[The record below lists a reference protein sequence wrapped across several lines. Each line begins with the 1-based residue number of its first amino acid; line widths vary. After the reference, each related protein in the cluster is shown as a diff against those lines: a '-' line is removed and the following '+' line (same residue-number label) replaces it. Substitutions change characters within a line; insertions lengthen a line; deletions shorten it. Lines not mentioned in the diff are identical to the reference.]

1 MKIELI
7 KTWLKNNKRSQAWLA
22 EQVGVHL
29 VSVNS
34 WLNGRAEI
42 SPPCQ
47 KLIALL
53 MEADAPA
60 HTSDGTHTPLSD
72 EELTTAAESIQRTPE
87 GLIHGVLLLDAQA
100 RAQALCAP
108 TQSPKE

>member
-1 MKIELI
+1 MEIETI
-7 KTWLKNNKRSQAWLA
+7 KTWLKNNRRSQAWLA

-47 KLIALL
+47 KLIAIL
-53 MEADAPA
+53 MQEDDSQKSPQGMDAPL
-60 HTSDGTHTPLSD
+60 TQGELS
-72 EELTTAAESIQRTPE
+72 TAAQSIQRTPE
-87 GLIHGVLLLDAQA
+87 GLINGVLGLLGKS
-100 RAQALCAP
+100 ALNNALP
-108 TQSPKE
+108 SDENKP